1 MKSVTS
7 ALVDLLRS
15 RDPVLAFDLYQFTL
29 PGDTVLYYGTA
40 DVPIVYNG
48 NTYGG
53 SVRWDRSQ
61 IDLKAGLEADSL
73 TVKAYASPTD
83 LVNGVPFHQFLRQGG
98 FDNAYLLL
106 QRAFYPHPGGL
117 FVDDWFT
124 PPGWLLAG
132 QAIGAPTGVV
142 WLFSG
147 LVTEVITGGLQAQ
160 IKIDSHLYT
169 LDQKI
174 PRNLYQHLCNHGPSQ
189 PQGNSGFLFGP
200 GCGLLA
206 ANYGG
211 SGQAQAGSTVFQLIT
226 NLTGYAAGYFS
237 LGKLQFTS
245 GALQGTWSGIQAQ
258 VGAGS
263 QALSLSLTAPLLA
276 PPAPGDG
283 FDAWPGCD
291 RALSTC
297 TNKFNNVLNFRGFPW
312 IPVPETAD

>member
-1 MKSVTS
+1 MKTVTP

-15 RDPVLAFDLYQFTL
+15 RDAVLAFDLYQFTL
-29 PGDTVLYYGTA
+29 PGATALYYGTA

-83 LVNGVPFHQFLRQGG
+83 LVNGVAFHQFLRQGG

-106 QRAFYPHPGGL
+106 QRAYYPAPGGW
-117 FVDDWFT
+117 FVDASFT
-124 PPGWLLAG
+124 PPGWLIAG
-132 QAIGAPTGVV
+132 QAMGPPSGVI

-147 LVTEVITGGLQAQ
+147 LVTEVITGGLTAQ

-169 LDQKI
+169 LDLKI
-174 PRNLYQHLCNHGPSQ
+174 PRNLYQHLCNHVLYGQ
-189 PQGNSGFLFGP
+189 
-200 GCGLLA
+200 GCGLNGA
-206 ANYGG
+206 ACAVQ
-211 SGQAQAGSTVFQLIT
+211 GQAESGSTLFQIAT
-226 NLTGYAAGYFS
+226 NLTGLAAGYFS
-237 LGKLQFTS
+237 LGKLQMTS
-245 GALQGTWSGIQAQ
+245 GALQGTWIGIQTQ
-258 VGAGS
+258 VGGTGS
-263 QALSLSLTAPLLA
+263 QPATLTLTPPLLA
-276 PPAPGDG
+276 PPAPGDA
-283 FDAWPGCD
+283 FTAWPGCD

-297 TNKFNNVLNFRGFPW
+297 RNKFNNAGNFRGFPW

>member
-1 MKSVTS
+1 MKTVTS

-15 RDPVLAFDLYQFTL
+15 RDPVLVFDLYQFTL

-61 IDLKAGLEADSL
+61 IDLKVGLEADSL

-106 QRAFYPHPGGL
+106 QRAFYPHPGGF
-117 FVDDWFT
+117 FVDGCFT

-169 LDQKI
+169 LDRKI
-174 PRNLYQHLCNHGPSQ
+174 PRNLYQHLCNHVLYGQ
-189 PQGNSGFLFGP
+189 
-200 GCGLLA
+200 GCGLNG
-206 ANYGG
+206 ANFAVQ
-211 SGQAQAGSTVFQLIT
+211 GQAQAGSTIFQLVT
-226 NLTGYAAGYFS
+226 NLTGYVAGYFS

-245 GALQGTWSGIQAQ
+245 GALQGTWSGIQTQ

-263 QALSLSLTAPLLA
+263 QALTLTLTAPLLA
-276 PPAPGDG
+276 PPAPGDA
-283 FDAWPGCD
+283 FTAWPGCD
-291 RALSTC
+291 RALRTC
-297 TNKFNNVLNFRGFPW
+297 KNKFNDVDHFRGFPW
-312 IPVPETAD
+312 IPCPETAA

>member
-1 MKSVTS
+1 MKTVTS
-7 ALVDLLRS
+7 ALVDLLSS
-15 RDPVLAFDLYQFTL
+15 RAPVLAFDLYQFTL

-53 SVRWDRSQ
+53 SVRFDRSQ

-98 FDNAYLLL
+98 FDNAYLMLS
-106 QRAFYPHPGGL
+106 RAYYPAPGGW
-117 FVDDWFT
+117 FVDDSFT

-132 QAIGAPTGVV
+132 QALAPPTGVV

-147 LVTEVITGGLQAQ
+147 LVTEIITGGLTAQ

-169 LDQKI
+169 LDLKI
-174 PRNLYQHLCNHGPSQ
+174 PRNLYQHLCNHVLYGQ
-189 PQGNSGFLFGP
+189 
-200 GCGLLA
+200 GCGLNGASYAVA
-206 ANYGG
+206 A
-211 SGQAQAGSTVFQLIT
+211 QAQAGSTIFQIAT
-226 NLTGYAAGYFS
+226 NLTGYAPGYFS

-245 GALQGTWSGIQAQ
+245 GALQGTWIGIQSQ
-258 VGAGS
+258 AGS
-263 QALSLSLTAPLLA
+263 GSAPVALTLTPPLLA
-276 PPAPGDG
+276 APAPGDA
-283 FDAWPGCD
+283 FTAWPGCD

-297 TNKFNNVLNFRGFPW
+297 QNKFNNVGNFRGFPW

>member
-40 DVPIVYNG
+40 DVPLVYNG
-48 NTYGG
+48 ASYGG

-117 FVDDWFT
+117 FVDGWFT

-147 LVTEVITGGLQAQ
+147 VVTEVITGGLTAQ

-169 LDQKI
+169 LDRKI
-174 PRNLYQHLCNHGPSQ
+174 PRNLYQHLCNHV
-189 PQGNSGFLFGP
+189 LYGP
-200 GCGLLA
+200 GCGLNGA
-206 ANYGG
+206 SYAVAGH
-211 SGQAQAGSTVFQLIT
+211 AQAGSIIFQIVT

-245 GALQGTWSGIQAQ
+245 GTLQGTWSGIQSQA
-258 VGAGS
+258 GAGS
-263 QALSLSLTAPLLA
+263 QAVAFTLTTPLLA
-276 PPAPGDG
+276 PPAPGDA
-283 FDAWPGCD
+283 FTAWPGCD

-297 TNKFNNVLNFRGFPW
+297 RNKFNNVLNFRGFPF
-312 IPVPETAD
+312 IPAPETAD